1 MSENST
7 KVTRTAETNT
17 KADAVL
23 TMFDQISNDVL
34 LSVQAKIDRRVAQ
47 KVKKLEDA
55 IDKARP
61 IQIMMGDQLVGKPIE
76 GIVHQ
81 SFELLLHVVA
91 TGVPVMLVGAA
102 GTGKSHSAEL
112 VAQSFDLPFYAMS
125 VGAQTSKSDLI
136 GYMNAVSAYVRTVFR
151 EAYENGG
158 VFLLDEI
165 DAGNSNVLIQLN
177 AALANGYMSFPDGM
191 VRKHDDFKFIASA
204 NTFGL
209 GASRQYVG
217 RNQLDAATLDRFTV
231 LTWDIDN
238 QLEESLAVGEMG
250 AEWLKVVRFVRNHV
264 TENELRIVV
273 SPRATQRGSLLLQS
287 GIDFNNTLHMALLS
301 QFTGETKQEM
311 HKQCHQLWRELLKE
325 MKARHQKEID
335 DAEGGPAVGVIVPND
350 YPEANVTLDELAVRQ
365 KYPWITELENG
376 GYNSYGRY
384 NLLFG
389 SQWPLACDADSKRD
403 VAKIIVESCNDYA
416 KFEMLK
422 VLLPGYG
429 DSTDSF
435 GYDDPE
441 LRRAVFQRLAS
452 KDEWDFMPELIKW
465 LARDK
470 PSVELYA
477 G

>member
-177 AALANGYMSFPDGM
+177 AALANGYMSFPDG
-191 VRKHDDFKFIASA
+191 
-204 NTFGL
+204 NG
-209 GASRQYVG
+209 
-217 RNQLDAATLDRFTV
+217 
-231 LTWDIDN
+231 
-238 QLEESLAVGEMG
+238 EEA
-250 AEWLKVVRFVRNHV
+250 
-264 TENELRIVV
+264 
-273 SPRATQRGSLLLQS
+273 
-287 GIDFNNTLHMALLS
+287 
-301 QFTGETKQEM
+301 
-311 HKQCHQLWRELLKE
+311 
-325 MKARHQKEID
+325 
-335 DAEGGPAVGVIVPND
+335 
-350 YPEANVTLDELAVRQ
+350 
-365 KYPWITELENG
+365 
-376 GYNSYGRY
+376 
-384 NLLFG
+384 
-389 SQWPLACDADSKRD
+389 
-403 VAKIIVESCNDYA
+403 
-416 KFEMLK
+416 
-422 VLLPGYG
+422 
-429 DSTDSF
+429 
-435 GYDDPE
+435 
-441 LRRAVFQRLAS
+441 
-452 KDEWDFMPELIKW
+452 
-465 LARDK
+465 
-470 PSVELYA
+470 
-477 G
+477 